1 MSADPRPSHQP
12 GADAHRLTVTVAF
25 AITPA
30 GLASYA
36 RRHGFG
42 ADPAEHA
49 KALEHLT
56 RQLPGYV
63 DTGLYR
69 TPDLEPTVWAVTVAE
84 SAEDRAARHQAKAV
98 RDADRAA
105 QLAAE
110 AELTERRRRTT

>member
-69 TPDLEPTVWAVTVAE
+69 SPDLEPAVWAVTVA
-84 SAEDRAARHQAKAV
+84 
-98 RDADRAA
+98 
-105 QLAAE
+105 
-110 AELTERRRRTT
+110 T